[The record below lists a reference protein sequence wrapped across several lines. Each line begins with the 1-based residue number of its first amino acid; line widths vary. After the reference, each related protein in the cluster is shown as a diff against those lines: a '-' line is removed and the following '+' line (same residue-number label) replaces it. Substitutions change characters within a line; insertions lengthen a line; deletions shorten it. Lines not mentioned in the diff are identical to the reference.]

1 MASWG
6 TCTLLKNPVDE
17 VLAYV
22 AHHQELGA
30 EKVFLF
36 FDDPRDPAADVLET
50 AAGVVVTRCDEAFW
64 NGLAGKRPFRH
75 TERQRQVLRKT
86 YLTCGLDWLLHID
99 ADEFLLCDMSVDEL
113 LDDVPAHLATVKA
126 RPFEAM
132 SGDLPKGDRIYR
144 AVHFRTQITDP
155 ALIQQLFG
163 PFAPALHRGMVSHR
177 LGKSFF
183 RTGVPNL
190 LADIH
195 FARIGETTT
204 EAQEF
209 HPALRHLHFHGDDAE
224 HWVST
229 AHYKARV
236 GGVRFNEPYAKT
248 LLALDEAGLRRFH
261 RRVHSC
267 DPAVVAMLTEK
278 GLMLSIDL
286 ELEAKVARLRQ
297 SLPNPIAKAE
307 PATRKWF
314 FGALLG
320 RGRQAA

>member
-17 VLAYV
+17 VMAYV
-22 AHHQELGA
+22 AHHQEMGA
-30 EKVFLF
+30 ERVFLF
-36 FDDPRDPAADVLET
+36 FDDPTDPAADLLET
-50 AAGVVVTRCDEAFW
+50 VAGVVVTRCDEAFW
-64 NGLAGKRPFRH
+64 NGLVGQRPFRH
-75 TERQRQVLRKT
+75 TERQRQVLMKT
-86 YLTCGLDWLLHID
+86 YLGCGLDWLLHID
-99 ADEFLLCDMSVDEL
+99 TDEFLLSDLPVDEL
-113 LDDVPAHLATVKA
+113 LDEVPAHLATVKA
-126 RPFEAM
+126 QPFEAM
-132 SGDLPKGDRIYR
+132 PGDRPKGDRIYR
-144 AVHFRTQITDP
+144 SVHFRSQITDP

-183 RTGVPNL
+183 RTGVPNM
-190 LADIH
+190 IPTVH
-195 FARIGETTT
+195 FAKIGETTT
-204 EAQEF
+204 EGQPF
-209 HPALRHLHFHGDDAE
+209 HPALRHLHFHGDDVE
-224 HWVST
+224 HWVAT

-278 GLMLSIDL
+278 GLMLHIDID
-286 ELEAKVARLRQ
+286 LEAKVARLRQ
-297 SLPNPIAKAE
+297 SLPNSAATAT
-307 PATRKWF
+307 PATRKSF